1 MCPPATCPLNSYK
14 TLSRAAALHPPSCS
28 VRDPASG
35 MELCRFEL
43 DDVPAAQ
50 RAEHSSVVM
59 LKVFRGAVAGRVS

>member
-1 MCPPATCPLNSYK
+1 M
-14 TLSRAAALHPPSCS
+14 
-28 VRDPASG
+28 RDPASG
-35 MELCRFEL
+35 VELCRFEL